1 MLGKP
6 PINSGSAEQGIQ
18 LPIFE
23 VHDGGLIKLDQ
34 TTLATENLWE
44 RRDLQA
50 YLRRHLNEIDGMD
63 DLLVIAEE
71 FADWAD
77 SKRRIDLLAVDRRG
91 NLVVI
96 ELKRGNTG
104 EHMELQAVRYAAMVS
119 TLTLDQAAQ
128 AFVRFRAATGA
139 AISPDT
145 ARELIVEH
153 IDTDEPEEDFG
164 RDVRIVLVSEDYSL
178 EVTSA
183 IMWLSAK
190 GVDIAAIRLSVHRLQ
205 DRILLDF
212 LQVIP
217 FKGAEDYQ
225 VRVRNKEQ
233 AEQEIRRT
241 KVEWNGEWYVAYGGR
256 PWDEAHKYG
265 FVAAGGRSPSGRLY
279 SRGLFRLPVG
289 GRIWVH
295 APGTGYL
302 GVAEA
307 VAPPVPFVDFEVSVN
322 GTKRLYA
329 DVTGH
334 HGWHGPEHG
343 DATEY
348 FVAVKWLG
356 GVTAAGDAF
365 DEVGLFGNQN
375 IVVQPQD
382 PKWLHTVE
390 RLKQRFPHWDSSA

>member
-1 MLGKP
+1 M
-6 PINSGSAEQGIQ
+6 
-18 LPIFE
+18 PIFE
-23 VHDGGLIKLDQ
+23 EKAGGLAKLDQ
-34 TTLATENLWE
+34 TTLGAEQLWE

-50 YLRRHLNEIDGMD
+50 YLRLHLHEIDGTK

-77 SKRRIDLLAVDRRG
+77 SKRRIDLLAVDRKG

-96 ELKRGNTG
+96 ELKRGSTG

-128 AFVRFRAATGA
+128 AYARFRSTIGDPIAVEA
-139 AISPDT
+139 
-145 ARELIVEH
+145 AREQIVEH
-153 IDTDEPEEDFG
+153 IDDDQAEEEFG
-164 RDVRIVLVSEDYSL
+164 RDVRIVLVSEDFSL

-190 GVDIAAIRLSVHRLQ
+190 GVDITAIRLAVHKLE

-233 AEQEIRRT
+233 SEQEIRRN
-241 KVEWNGEWYVAYGGR
+241 KVAWNGEWYVAYGGR
-256 PWDEAHKYG
+256 PWDEARRYG
-265 FVAAGGRSPSGRLY
+265 FVSAGGQSPTGRIY
-279 SRGLFRLPVG
+279 SRGLFRLPIG
-289 GRIWVH
+289 ARIWVH

-302 GVAEA
+302 GVAE
-307 VAPPVPFVDFEVSVN
+307 VAGPPVAYAEFKVNADGVS
-322 GTKRLYA
+322 RLFA
-329 DVTGH
+329 DATQH
-334 HGWHGPEHG
+334 HERWHHDNP

-348 FVAVKWLG
+348 FVAVRWIDN
-356 GVTAAGDAF
+356 VAVEADAF
-365 DEVGLFGNQN
+365 NETGLFGNQN

-382 PKWLHTVE
+382 PKWLHTID
-390 RLKQRFPHWDSSA
+390 RLKQRFPSWESGA

>member
-1 MLGKP
+1 M
-6 PINSGSAEQGIQ
+6 
-18 LPIFE
+18 PIFE
-23 VHDGGLIKLDQ
+23 VKAGGLTKLDQ
-34 TTLATENLWE
+34 TTLAAEQLWE

-50 YLRRHLNEIDGMD
+50 YLRQHLHEIDGTK

-77 SKRRIDLLAVDRRG
+77 SKRRIDLLGVDRRG

-96 ELKRGNTG
+96 ELKRGSTG

-128 AFVRFRAATGA
+128 AFAQFLSMIGEATTV
-139 AISPDT
+139 DV
-145 ARELIVEH
+145 ARDRIVEH
-153 IDTDEPEEDFG
+153 IDTDEPEEEFG
-164 RDVRIVLVSEDYSL
+164 RDVRIVLVSEDFSL

-183 IMWLSAK
+183 IMWLSVK
-190 GVDIAAIRLSVHRLQ
+190 GIDITAIRLALHKLE

-233 AEQEIRRT
+233 AEQEIRRN
-241 KVEWNGEWYVAYGGR
+241 KVAWNGEWYVAYGGR
-256 PWDEAHKYG
+256 PWDEAREYG
-265 FVAAGGRSPSGRLY
+265 FVSAGGRSPSGRLF

-289 GRIWVH
+289 SRIWVH

-302 GVAEA
+302 GVAEVA
-307 VAPPVPFVDFEVSVN
+307 APPVPFADFEVS
-322 GTKRLYA
+322 TDDTRRRFSE
-329 DVTGH
+329 VTG
-334 HGWHGPEHG
+334 HGWHGPEDG
-343 DATEY
+343 DATEH
-348 FVAVKWLG
+348 FVAVKWLDN
-356 GVTAAGDAF
+356 VPVETDAF
-365 DEVGLFGNQN
+365 NEVGLFGNQN

-382 PKWLHTVE
+382 PKWIHTID
-390 RLKQRFPHWDSSA
+390 RLKQRFPLWKADA

>member
-1 MLGKP
+1 M
-6 PINSGSAEQGIQ
+6 
-18 LPIFE
+18 PIFE
-23 VHDGGLIKLDQ
+23 VQPAGLNKLDQ
-34 TTLATENLWE
+34 TTLAAENLWE

-50 YLRRHLNEIDGMD
+50 YLRQHLTEIDGTA

-96 ELKRGNTG
+96 ELKRGITG

-128 AFVRFRAATGA
+128 AFARFRSMTGDA
-139 AISPDT
+139 SSVET
-145 ARELIVEH
+145 ARDLLLDH

-164 RDVRIVLVSEDYSL
+164 RDVRIVLVSEDFSL

-190 GVDIAAIRLSVHRLQ
+190 GIDITAIRLAVHKLE

-233 AEQEIRRT
+233 AEQEIRRN
-241 KVEWNGEWYVAYGGR
+241 KVDWNGEWYVAYGGR
-256 PWDEAHKYG
+256 PWDEARKHC
-265 FVAAGGRSPSGRLY
+265 FVSAGGKSPSGRLY

-289 GRIWVH
+289 SRIWVH
-295 APGTGYL
+295 APGEGYL
-302 GVAEA
+302 GVAE
-307 VAPPVPFVDFEVSVN
+307 VQAPPVPFEELEVPVDGV
-322 GTKRLYA
+322 GTRYA
-329 DVTGH
+329 DVTAFDDWWGS
-334 HGWHGPEHG
+334 EQG

-348 FVAVKWLG
+348 FVAVKWLDSVPVIG
-356 GVTAAGDAF
+356 EAF
-365 DEVGLFGNQN
+365 NEPGLFGNQN

-382 PKWLHTVE
+382 PKWLHTVD
-390 RLKQRFPHWDSSA
+390 RLKERFPKWKAGQSLNQAAAPS

>member
-1 MLGKP
+1 M
-6 PINSGSAEQGIQ
+6 A
-18 LPIFE
+18 
-23 VHDGGLIKLDQ
+23 GGLIMLDQ
-34 TTLATENLWE
+34 STLVAEQLWE

-50 YLRRHLNEIDGMD
+50 YLRQHLHEIDGTK

-119 TLTLDQAAQ
+119 TMTLDQAAQ
-128 AFVRFRAATGA
+128 AFARFRSMTNEATTV
-139 AISPDT
+139 DV
-145 ARELIVEH
+145 ARDLIVEH
-153 IDTDEPEEDFG
+153 IDTDEPEEEFG
-164 RDVRIVLVSEDYSL
+164 RDVRIVLVSEDFSL

-190 GVDIAAIRLSVHRLQ
+190 GVDITAIRLAVHKLE

-233 AEQEIRRT
+233 AEQEIRRN

-256 PWDEAHKYG
+256 PWDEAREYG
-265 FVAAGGRSPSGRLY
+265 FVSAGGQSPSGRLY

-289 GRIWVH
+289 SRIWVH

-302 GVAEA
+302 GVAEVTA
-307 VAPPVPFVDFEVSVN
+307 LPVPFVDFEVSAD
-322 GTKRLYA
+322 GTRRRFA
-329 DVTGH
+329 DVTEL
-334 HGWHGPEHG
+334 GWMGPEQG

-348 FVAVKWLG
+348 FVAVKWLDN
-356 GVTAAGDAF
+356 VPVATEAF
-365 DEVGLFGNQN
+365 NEPGLFGNQN

-382 PKWLHTVE
+382 PKWIHTVD
-390 RLKQRFPHWDSSA
+390 RLKQRFPGWAPTEEHMPR

>member
-1 MLGKP
+1 M
-6 PINSGSAEQGIQ
+6 
-18 LPIFE
+18 PIFE
-23 VHDGGLIKLDQ
+23 VKDGGLTKLDQ
-34 TTLATENLWE
+34 TTLGAEQLWE

-50 YLRRHLNEIDGMD
+50 YLRRHLHEIDGME

-91 NLVVI
+91 NLVVV
-96 ELKRGNTG
+96 ELKRGGTG

-128 AFVRFRAATGA
+128 AFARFRSVTGVVTSA
-139 AISPDT
+139 ET
-145 ARELIVEH
+145 AREHIIDH

-164 RDVRIVLVSEDYSL
+164 RDVRIVLVSEDFSL

-190 GVDIAAIRLSVHRLQ
+190 GVDITAIRLAVHRLE
-205 DRILLDF
+205 DRLLLDF

-233 AEQEIRRT
+233 AELEIRRN

-256 PWDEAHKYG
+256 PWDEALKYG
-265 FVAAGGRSPSGRLY
+265 FVSAGGESPSGRFF

-295 APGTGYL
+295 ASGSGYL
-302 GVAEA
+302 GVAE
-307 VAPPVPFVDFEVSVN
+307 VLAPPVPYAEFEVSN
-322 GTKRLYA
+322 GATRSRFA
-329 DVTGH
+329 DLTVH
-334 HGWHGPEHG
+334 EWQSPEGG
-343 DATEY
+343 DATEH
-348 FVAVKWLG
+348 FVAVRWLDY
-356 GVTAAGDAF
+356 VPVEAEAF
-365 DEVGLFGNQN
+365 NEVGLFGNQN
-375 IVVQPQD
+375 IVVKPQD

-390 RLKQRFPHWDSSA
+390 RLKQRFPLWEAIAI

>member
-1 MLGKP
+1 M
-6 PINSGSAEQGIQ
+6 
-18 LPIFE
+18 PIFE
-23 VHDGGLIKLDQ
+23 VKAGGLTMLDQ
-34 TTLATENLWE
+34 TTLGAEQLWE

-50 YLRRHLNEIDGMD
+50 YLRQHLHEIDGTK

-96 ELKRGNTG
+96 ELKRGMTG

-128 AFVRFRAATGA
+128 AFAVFCSMTGEAT
-139 AISPDT
+139 T
-145 ARELIVEH
+145 ADVARDRIVAH
-153 IDTDEPEEDFG
+153 IDADEAEEEFG
-164 RDVRIVLVSEDYSL
+164 RDVRIVLVSEDFSL

-190 GVDIAAIRLSVHRLQ
+190 GVDITAIRLAVHKLE
-205 DRILLDF
+205 DRVLLDF

-233 AEQEIRRT
+233 AEQEIRRN

-256 PWDEAHKYG
+256 PWDEARKYG
-265 FVAAGGRSPSGRLY
+265 FVSAGGKSPSGRLY

-289 GRIWVH
+289 SRIWVH

-302 GVAEA
+302 GVAEVTA
-307 VAPPVPFVDFEVSVN
+307 LPVPFVDFEVSVD
-322 GTKRLYA
+322 GTRRPFA
-329 DVTGH
+329 EVTGH
-334 HGWHGPEHG
+334 GWNGPED
-343 DATEY
+343 DAGTEY
-348 FVAVKWLG
+348 FVAVEWLDS
-356 GVTAAGDAF
+356 VPDETEAF
-365 DEVGLFGNQN
+365 NEPGLFGNQN

-382 PKWLHTVE
+382 PKWIHTVD
-390 RLKQRFPHWDSSA
+390 RLKQRFPRWATD

>member
-1 MLGKP
+1 M
-6 PINSGSAEQGIQ
+6 
-18 LPIFE
+18 PIFE
-23 VHDGGLIKLDQ
+23 VKEAGLTKLDQ
-34 TTLATENLWE
+34 TTLGAEQLWE

-50 YLRRHLNEIDGMD
+50 YLRQHLHEIDGTT

-96 ELKRGNTG
+96 ELKRGITG

-119 TLTLDQAAQ
+119 TLTLEQAAQ
-128 AFVRFRAATGA
+128 AFARFCSMTGEATSA
-139 AISPDT
+139 DV
-145 ARELIVEH
+145 ARDRIVEH

-164 RDVRIVLVSEDYSL
+164 RDVRIVLVSEDFSL

-190 GVDIAAIRLSVHRLQ
+190 GVDITAIRLTVHKLE

-233 AEQEIRRT
+233 AEQEIRRN
-241 KVEWNGEWYVAYGGR
+241 KVDWNGEWYVAYGGR
-256 PWDEAHKYG
+256 PWDEARKYS
-265 FVAAGGRSPSGRLY
+265 FVSAGGRSKTGRLY
-279 SRGLFRLPVG
+279 GQGLFRLPVG
-289 GRIWVH
+289 SRIWVH

-302 GVAEA
+302 GVAEVA
-307 VAPPVPFVDFEVSVN
+307 APPVQFVDFEVSED
-322 GTKRLYA
+322 GTMRRFA
-329 DVTGH
+329 DVTV
-334 HGWHGPEHG
+334 HGWAGPEEG

-348 FVAVKWLG
+348 FVAVKWLDS
-356 GVTAAGDAF
+356 VSVETEAF
-365 DEVGLFGNQN
+365 SEVGLFGNQN

-382 PKWLHTVE
+382 PKWIHTVD
-390 RLKQRFPHWDSSA
+390 RLKQRFPQWEAGT

>member
-1 MLGKP
+1 MLAPSLDHILSTRG
-6 PINSGSAEQGIQ
+6 QHV
-18 LPIFE
+18 PIFE
-23 VHDGGLIKLDQ
+23 VEAGGLTKLDQ
-34 TTLATENLWE
+34 TTLGAEQLWE

-50 YLRRHLNEIDGMD
+50 YLRQHLHEIDGTK

-96 ELKRGNTG
+96 ELKRGTTG

-119 TLTLDQAAQ
+119 TVTLDQAAQ
-128 AFVRFRAATGA
+128 AFARFRSMTGEAT
-139 AISPDT
+139 SVDV
-145 ARELIVEH
+145 ARDRIVEH
-153 IDTDEPEEDFG
+153 IDADQPEEEFG
-164 RDVRIVLVSEDYSL
+164 RDVRIVLISEDFSL
-178 EVTSA
+178 EVTST
-183 IMWLSAK
+183 IMWLSVK
-190 GVDIAAIRLSVHRLQ
+190 GVDITAIRLAVHKLE

-233 AEQEIRRT
+233 AEQELRRN
-241 KVEWNGEWYVAYGGR
+241 KVAWNGEWYVAYGGR
-256 PWDEAHKYG
+256 PWDEARRYN
-265 FVAAGGRSPSGRLY
+265 FVSAGGQSPSGRLY

-289 GRIWVH
+289 SRIWVH

-302 GVAEA
+302 GVAEVA
-307 VAPPVPFVDFEVSVN
+307 APPVPLVDFEVSVD
-322 GTKRLYA
+322 GTRSRYV
-329 DVTGH
+329 DVTEH
-334 HGWHGPEHG
+334 DSWWGPEHG

-348 FVAVKWLG
+348 FVAVRWLDSIPSES
-356 GVTAAGDAF
+356 DAF
-365 DEVGLFGNQN
+365 NEVGLFGNQN

-382 PKWLHTVE
+382 PKWVHTVE
-390 RLKQRFPHWDSSA
+390 RLKQRFPQWDAAV